1 MKSFLTRLTSGVVLV
16 LLIGWTC
23 WRGSLPLGF
32 FVTVIG
38 GIGLDEF
45 YKVFGESMG
54 EERQELFVLI
64 MFSEESKI
72 LLLV

>member
-1 MKSFLTRLTSGVVLV
+1 LVIAHENSKSSTSNALSKDN
-16 LLIGWTC
+16 LNRAQFIQC
-23 WRGSLPLGF
+23 
-32 FVTVIG
+32 
-38 GIGLDEF
+38 EF